1 MNINS
6 KDLLAWDIV
15 SIALDDVDPTEK
27 KYLSEIVYNSH
38 DMKNMEELPGAFDSG
53 EVLQYTSQQLF
64 FIIKYVL
71 GIIAPV
77 FLEKMVSISLDKLK
91 EYFKDSHSNSKNV
104 EYKINHSPDEV
115 RKLVFAYC
123 LKNKISRE
131 TAEVIA
137 NAIIVKLYLAESR

>member
-53 EVLQYTSQQLF
+53 ELLQYTSQHLF

-71 GIIAPV
+71 GIIAPIY
-77 FLEKMVSISLDKLK
+77 LETMVSLSLDEIKK
-91 EYFKDSHSNSKNV
+91 RFKKSNPTPENTEHQIK
-104 EYKINHSPDEV
+104 YSPSEV
-115 RKLVFAYC
+115 KKLVLAHC
-123 LKNKISRE
+123 LKNKITRE
-131 TAEVIA
+131 TAEIIA
-137 NAIIVKLYLAESR
+137 NAIIVKLYLAEPR